1 MNKVKQVKICYTFGK
16 SGLFWRMLKMD
27 TEQQNQGIGLFPL
40 AALVIGSAIGG
51 GVFGIM
57 TDISGSAGAPAI
69 FSWVLVGTAMLML
82 SLSINNINKKRPE
95 LEGGIFS
102 YAEAGFGRFAGF
114 ISGWGYWLTCWLGN
128 VAFATLLMSALGYF
142 FPVFDGGQNIASIV
156 MSTLFLWGY
165 AWLVNR
171 GVENASYVNAIVTIC
186 KLVPLFLFIVV
197 AISTFSLQQFI
208 DNFSSDI
215 ILSANGQPVPFS
227 SQILSCIMVMLW
239 VFVGIEGASVVGS
252 RAKKKSDVGK
262 ATILGIFG
270 LIIIYVLVSMLPY
283 GTMSMKELQ
292 GIQTQPAMGY
302 VFEMM
307 VGKWGAILINGGLII
322 SLVGVWLSWTI
333 LPIETMRNMADAN
346 LLPKRWGQVN
356 KKGAPTYAIVLTTIC
371 TNVFLLS
378 LLFTDSAYNFAYTLG
393 TAAIFFTWLFLGLYQ
408 MKLSYQRKEWGQFF
422 IGFLASAFQVWAM
435 LVVAFNEV
443 MLVLVL
449 FLPGIFFYLRA
460 RKEQNE
466 PIPHLH
472 LDKFLLVGVTMIGLT
487 AMILFAT
494 GVLHV

>member
-1 MNKVKQVKICYTFGK
+1 
-16 SGLFWRMLKMD
+16 MD
-27 TEQQNQGIGLFPL
+27 TEQQKKGIGLIPL

-57 TDISGSAGAPAI
+57 TDISGSAGGPAL
-69 FSWVLVGTAMLML
+69 FSWVLVGTSMMML

-102 YAEAGFGRFAGF
+102 YAEAGFGRFSGF

-142 FPVFDGGQNIASIV
+142 FPVFDGGQNVASVIV
-156 MSTLFLWGY
+156 STIFLWGY

-186 KLVPLFLFIVV
+186 KLVPLFLFIIV

-208 DNFSSDI
+208 NNFSSDI
-215 ILSANGQPVPFS
+215 ILNANGQPIPFS

-270 LIIIYVLVSMLPY
+270 LIVIYVLVSMLPY
-283 GTMSMKELQ
+283 GTMTMEEFQ
-292 GIQTQPAMGY
+292 TIQTQPAMGY

-307 VGKWGAILINGGLII
+307 VGKWGAVVINGGLII

-333 LPIETMRNMADAN
+333 LPIETMRNMADDG
-346 LLPKRWGQVN
+346 LLPARWGKVN
-356 KKGAPTYAIVLTTIC
+356 KKGAPTYAIVLTTLC

-408 MKLSYQRKEWGQFF
+408 MKLSYQRKEWVQFLV
-422 IGFLASAFQVWAM
+422 GSLASAFQIWAM
-435 LVVAFNEV
+435 LFVAFNEV

-449 FLPGIFFYLRA
+449 FLPGILFYLKA
-460 RKEQNE
+460 RKEKQQAV
-466 PIPHLH
+466 PQTK
-472 LDKFLLVGVTMIGLT
+472 LDYLLLSLVSIFGVVAL
-487 AMILFAT
+487 ALFAT
-494 GVLHV
+494 GVLHL

>member
-1 MNKVKQVKICYTFGK
+1 M
-16 SGLFWRMLKMD
+16 
-27 TEQQNQGIGLFPL
+27 
-40 AALVIGSAIGG
+40 
-51 GVFGIM
+51 
-57 TDISGSAGAPAI
+57 
-69 FSWVLVGTAMLML
+69 
-82 SLSINNINKKRPE
+82 
-95 LEGGIFS
+95 
-102 YAEAGFGRFAGF
+102 
-114 ISGWGYWLTCWLGN
+114 
-128 VAFATLLMSALGYF
+128 AFATLLMSALGYF
-142 FPVFDGGQNIASIV
+142 FPVFDGGQNVASII
-156 MSTLFLWGY
+156 MSTILLWGY

-197 AISTFSLQQFI
+197 AISTFSIQQFI
-208 DNFSSDI
+208 DNFSSEI
-215 ILSANGQPVPFS
+215 ILNANGQPIPFP
-227 SQILSCIMVMLW
+227 SQVLSCIMVMLW

-252 RAKKKSDVGK
+252 RVKKKSDVGK

-270 LIIIYVLVSMLPY
+270 LIIVYVLVSMLPY
-283 GTMSMKELQ
+283 GTMSMQELQ
-292 GIQTQPAMGY
+292 GIDTQPAMGY

-307 VGKWGAILINGGLII
+307 VGKWGAVLINGGLII

-333 LPIETMRNMADAN
+333 LPIETMRNMADDG
-346 LLPKRWGQVN
+346 LLPKRWGKVN
-356 KKGAPTYAIVLTTIC
+356 KKGAPTYAIILTTIC

-408 MKLSYQRKEWGQFF
+408 MKLSYQRKEWVQFLV
-422 IGFLASAFQVWAM
+422 GCLATEFQIWAM

-449 FLPGIFFYLRA
+449 FLPGIVFYLRA

-472 LDKFLLVGVTMIGLT
+472 LDRILLIVVTMIGLI
-487 AMILFAT
+487 ASVLFVT
-494 GVLHV
+494 GILHV

>member
-1 MNKVKQVKICYTFGK
+1 
-16 SGLFWRMLKMD
+16 MD
-27 TEQQNQGIGLFPL
+27 TEQQKKGIGLIPL

-57 TDISGSAGAPAI
+57 TDLSGSAGGPAL
-69 FSWVLVGTAMLML
+69 FSWLLVGTSMMML
-82 SLSINNINKKRPE
+82 SLSINNINKKRPD
-95 LEGGIFS
+95 LKGGIFS

-142 FPVFDGGQNIASIV
+142 FPIFDGGQNVISVIV
-156 MSTLFLWGY
+156 STIFLWGY

-171 GVENASYVNAIVTIC
+171 GVENASYVNAIVTVC

-197 AISTFSLQQFI
+197 AISTFSIQQFI
-208 DNFSSDI
+208 NNFSSDI
-215 ILSANGQPVPFS
+215 ILSANGQSIPFS
-227 SQILSCIMVMLW
+227 SQVLSCVMVMLW

-270 LIIIYVLVSMLPY
+270 LIIVYVLVSMLPY
-283 GTMSMKELQ
+283 GTMSMHELQ
-292 GIQTQPAMGY
+292 TIKTQPAMGY
-302 VFEMM
+302 VFEIM
-307 VGKWGAILINGGLII
+307 VGKWGAVLINGGLIV

-333 LPIETMRNMADAN
+333 LPIETMRNMADDG
-346 LLPKRWGQVN
+346 LLPKRWGKVN
-356 KKGAPTYAIVLTTIC
+356 KKGAPTYAIVLTTLC
-371 TNVFLLS
+371 TNAFLLS

-408 MKLSYQRKEWGQFF
+408 MKLSFQRKEWVQFSV
-422 IGFLASAFQVWAM
+422 GFLASAFQVWAM

-449 FLPGIFFYLRA
+449 FLPGILFYLKA
-460 RKEQNE
+460 RKEQHE
-466 PIPHLH
+466 PIPHLQ
-472 LDKFLLVGVTMIGLT
+472 LDKILLIVISLVGVT
-487 AMILFAT
+487 ASVLFVT
-494 GVLHV
+494 GVLHL

>member
-1 MNKVKQVKICYTFGK
+1 
-16 SGLFWRMLKMD
+16 MD
-27 TEQQNQGIGLFPL
+27 TEQQKKGIGLIPL

-57 TDISGSAGAPAI
+57 TDISGSAGGPAI

-82 SLSINNINKKRPE
+82 SLSINNINKKRPD
-95 LEGGIFS
+95 LKGGIFS
-102 YAEAGFGRFAGF
+102 YAEEGFGRFAGF

-142 FPVFDGGQNIASIV
+142 FPVFEGGQNLASIV
-156 MSTLFLWGY
+156 MSTVFLWGY

-171 GVENASYVNAIVTIC
+171 GVENASFVNAIVTFC

-197 AISTFSLQQFI
+197 AISTFSIQQFI

-215 ILSANGQPVPFS
+215 ILNANGQPIPFS
-227 SQILSCIMVMLW
+227 SQVLSC
-239 VFVGIEGASVVGS
+239 IEGASVVGS
-252 RAKKKSDVGK
+252 RAKKQSDVGK

-283 GTMSMKELQ
+283 GTMTMNQLQ
-292 GIQTQPAMGY
+292 TIKAQPAMGY

-307 VGKWGAILINGGLII
+307 VGKWGAVVINGGLII

-333 LPIETMRNMADAN
+333 LPIETMGNMAEDG
-346 LLPKRWGQVN
+346 LLPKAWGKLN
-356 KKGAPTYAIVLTTIC
+356 KNGAPTYAIVLTTLC

-408 MKLSYQRKEWGQFF
+408 MKLSYQRKEWVQFLV
-422 IGFLASAFQVWAM
+422 GLLASAFQVWAM

-449 FLPGIFFYLRA
+449 FLPGIYFYLKA

-466 PIPHLH
+466 PVQHIH
-472 LDKFLLVGVTMIGLT
+472 LDKILLIGVTMVGVI
-487 AMILFAT
+487 AMVLFAT
-494 GVLHV
+494 GMLHV

>member
-1 MNKVKQVKICYTFGK
+1 
-16 SGLFWRMLKMD
+16 MD
-27 TEQQNQGIGLFPL
+27 TEQQKKGIGLIPL

-57 TDISGSAGAPAI
+57 TDISGSAGGPAI

-82 SLSINNINKKRPE
+82 SLSINNINKKRPD
-95 LEGGIFS
+95 LKGGIFS
-102 YAEAGFGRFAGF
+102 YAEEGFGRFAGF

-142 FPVFDGGQNIASIV
+142 FPVFEGGQNVASIV
-156 MSTLFLWGY
+156 MSTIFLWGY

-171 GVENASYVNAIVTIC
+171 GVENASFVNAIVTFC

-197 AISTFSLQQFI
+197 AISTFSIQQFI
-208 DNFSSDI
+208 NNFSSDI
-215 ILSANGQPVPFS
+215 ILNANGQPIPFS
-227 SQILSCIMVMLW
+227 SQVLSCIMVMLW

-252 RAKKKSDVGK
+252 RAKKQSDVGK

-283 GTMSMKELQ
+283 GTMTMNQLQ
-292 GIQTQPAMGY
+292 TIKAQPAMGY

-307 VGKWGAILINGGLII
+307 VGKWGAVVINGGLII

-333 LPIETMRNMADAN
+333 LPIETMGNMAQDG
-346 LLPKRWGQVN
+346 LLPKAWGKLN
-356 KKGAPTYAIVLTTIC
+356 KNGAPTYAIVLTTLC

-408 MKLSYQRKEWGQFF
+408 MKLSYQRKEWVQFLV
-422 IGFLASAFQVWAM
+422 GLLASAFQVWAM

-449 FLPGIFFYLRA
+449 FLPGIYFYLKA

-466 PIPHLH
+466 PVQHIH
-472 LDKFLLVGVTMIGLT
+472 LDKILLIGVTMVGVI
-487 AMILFAT
+487 AMVLFAT
-494 GVLHV
+494 GMLHV